1 MPGRA
6 AIEPSTMMIEAQER
20 SESEAPVEVAKK
32 LAILH
37 SAVAESGSVSGGR

>member
-1 MPGRA
+1 
-6 AIEPSTMMIEAQER
+6 MIEAQER

-37 SAVAESGSVSGGR
+37 SAV